1 MPHFQKAAVKKDFIL
16 APWVNSL
23 HFPPAYSFS
32 IQPIAPIGASC
43 LYTQPTAASLLFP
56 SRLPVFATLAIQPD
70 KTAAEL

>member
-23 HFPPAYSFS
+23 HFPLADSFS
-32 IQPIAPIGASC
+32 IQPIAPIGASR
-43 LYTQPTAASLLFP
+43 LYTEPIAASLLFP